1 MSDPKSIKIAILAM
15 GGEGGGVLTGWLA
28 RAAEDAGY
36 LVQTTSVPGVAQR
49 TGATIYYAEL
59 FPREASIAKGKAPVL
74 GLMPMPGDVDIV
86 IASELMEAGRAIQ
99 RGLVTPDR
107 TTLIASTHR
116 VYSMKEKTAL
126 LDGRADSEA
135 LLTACRAAARR
146 FVGFDMAAA
155 AESAKSVISAVLL
168 GAVAGSHTLPIE
180 PALFEGAIRA
190 GGVSAA
196 SNLAAFEAGLA
207 AAAGG
212 TVPAAPPAP
221 APAVQRARACL
232 LAEEV
237 RRHACGN
244 AEPLILAGI
253 ERTADYQDEDYSA
266 LYWRR
271 LLPFVELAKS
281 GGRNECELLAAA
293 ARQLALGMTYEDSIR
308 VAELKLRASRFARI
322 RAELGLREGQLL
334 EIAEFMHPRIEEIAD
349 TMPAGVGR
357 LLLRSAA
364 AKAILRQL
372 TGRGRVVRTTSLRGF
387 LLLYGVASLK
397 PWRRRSLGFAK
408 ETAFIEDCLGLIWAA
423 AKQNVR
429 LATSLAQARG
439 LVRGYGETWQRGFKK
454 YETICEFV
462 KNRRF
467 SVSAEDVRTLTAAAQ
482 AEEGMDALETALI
495 KLTGGT
501 REAAGRALQN

>member
-1 MSDPKSIKIAILAM
+1 MTGPKSIKIAILAM

-28 RAAEDAGY
+28 RAAEDADY

-59 FPREASIAKGKAPVL
+59 FPRDASIAQGKAPVL
-74 GLMPMPGDVDIV
+74 GLMPMPGDVDVV

-116 VYSMKEKTAL
+116 VYSIKEKAAL
-126 LDGRADSEA
+126 ADGRVDSEA
-135 LLTACRAAARR
+135 LLTACRAAAMR

-168 GAVAGSHTLPIE
+168 GAVAGSHALPIE
-180 PALFEGAIRA
+180 PSLFECAIRT

-207 AAAGG
+207 AAGQ
-212 TVPAAPPAP
+212 AAPPPAP
-221 APAVQRARACL
+221 APPVQGARASVL
-232 LAEEV
+232 QEEV

-253 ERTADYQDEDYSA
+253 ERTADYQDEDYAA

-293 ARQLALGMTYEDSIR
+293 ARQLALGMTYEDATR
-308 VAELKLRASRFARI
+308 VAELKLRASRFRRI
-322 RAELGLREGQLL
+322 RTGLGLREGQLL

-349 TMPAGVGR
+349 TMPAGLGR
-357 LLLRSAA
+357 RLLRSAK
-364 AKAILRQL
+364 AKAILRRL
-372 TGRGRVVRTTSLRGF
+372 TARGRIIRTTSLGGF
-387 LLLYGVASLK
+387 LLLYAVASLK
-397 PWRRRSLGFAK
+397 GWRRGSLRYAN
-408 ETAFIEDCLGLIWAA
+408 ETAFIEGCLDLIWAA
-423 AKQNVR
+423 AKHDVT
-429 LATSLAQARG
+429 LATSLAEARG
-439 LVRGYGETWQRGFKK
+439 LVKGYGETYRRGSKK
-454 YETICEFV
+454 FETICEYV
-462 KNRRF
+462 KNRSF
-467 SVSAEDVRTLTAAAQ
+467 SAMADEVRLLTAAAHK
-482 AEEGMDALETALI
+482 EEGMGALETALA

-501 REAAGRALQN
+501 VPSRALQN